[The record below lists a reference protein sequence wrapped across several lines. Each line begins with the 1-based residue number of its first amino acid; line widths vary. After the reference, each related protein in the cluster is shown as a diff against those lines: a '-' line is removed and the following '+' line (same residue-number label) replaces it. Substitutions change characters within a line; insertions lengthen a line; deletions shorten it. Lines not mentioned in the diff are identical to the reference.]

1 MKTQMRVCVVGAPGV
16 ERVVAFDPEPASGIE
31 RRLKEAFEIHGFG
44 GHGPGFR
51 VWEGTIEMESDAP
64 DATGYLDGSVR
75 DLTPGEGA
83 ALLATGSPWPAVDL
97 PPTLDDLAR
106 QIIDW
111 QAVTFPTVTAAAS
124 AEHLQREARELAAN
138 PADAEEAADVFLM
151 LLSTVERAGVGLDSF
166 RQAVA
171 DKLAKNKARTWKAP
185 DAHGVVEH
193 EDGNA

>member
-1 MKTQMRVCVVGAPGV
+1 MKTQMRVCVVGAPGAESIV
-16 ERVVAFDPEPASGIE
+16 SMQPP
-31 RRLKEAFEIHGFG
+31 GFG
-44 GHGPGFR
+44 ADYDIASLFEVFGLASRRDLNHTYR
-51 VWEGTIEMESDAP
+51 VWEGTIDTDANTYTTT
-64 DATGYLDGSVR
+64 ALRG
-75 DLTPGEGA
+75 LTPGEGA

-151 LLSTVERAGVGLDSF
+151 LLSTVERAGVGLAGF